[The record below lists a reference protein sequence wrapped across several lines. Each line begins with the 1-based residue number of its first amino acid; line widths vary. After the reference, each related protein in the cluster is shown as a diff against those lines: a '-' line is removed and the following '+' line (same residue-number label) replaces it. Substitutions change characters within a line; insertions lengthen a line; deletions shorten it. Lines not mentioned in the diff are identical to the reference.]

1 MFPSEKKC
9 CFVAIS
15 DTSSQN
21 CALIISDFQPFIFLF
36 FYFQVFARKS
46 QKKKQIFESHQKMIS
61 VLCQNNRK
69 KDSKCRS
76 VWLVWSFM
84 LVTDLVKVVDI
95 VSFLLARQSTNQR
108 KGLGFLVSI
117 NFDTLVHTFGYLECI
132 GLPKT
137 RVINWLKWVSQSS
150 VVFIPDVVN
159 R

>member
-36 FYFQVFARKS
+36 SSFCAKKS
-46 QKKKQIFESHQKMIS
+46 EKKQIFESHQKMIS

-95 VSFLLARQSTNQR
+95 VSFLLARRSTNQR

-132 GLPKT
+132 GLRKT